1 MKWYLT
7 QSLLSS
13 WRFYMNADDAF
24 SESAYASFMASLR
37 CEAKEKTAAM
47 QAGIDFEDAINR
59 TVAGETP
66 EPVNAKWDKAVRR
79 FSKICTGGQ
88 PQVPVRGELHVCGMD
103 FGVYGLCDY
112 VKSGVIYDIKKVT
125 RYEYGKYFDS
135 PQHPMYMTLVPE
147 AKKFSYL
154 IFDGSNCYIETYR
167 RGDFKPIEETI
178 TEFLRWLYET
188 KNLETYKEYWKMT
201 DERMNKVY
209 GI

>member
-13 WRFYMNADDAF
+13 WRYYMNAEDAF
-24 SESAYASFMASLR
+24 ADSAYASFMASLR

-59 TVAGETP
+59 TVAGGTP
-66 EPVNAKWDKAVRR
+66 EPVNAKWDRAVKR
-79 FSKICTGGQ
+79 FSKICMGGQ
-88 PQVPVRGELHVCGMD
+88 SQVPVRGELRVCGMD

-135 PQHPMYMTLVPE
+135 PQHPMYMGLVPE

-167 RGDFKPIEETI
+167 RGDFRPIEETI

-188 KNLETYKEYWKMT
+188 NNMDTYKEFWKMT
-201 DERMNKVY
+201 DERVNKVY